1 MLYQTNDIVC
11 NAWHDVVSAVADL
24 QADSLNVFAQHVM
37 LSVFCQRIC
46 DIGCASD
53 LSDFDFSGVD
63 SVLDPELIDF
73 NVSDFAESPTRTD
86 PLRRGG
92 ICVYD

>member
-46 DIGCASD
+46 NIGCASD
-53 LSDFDFSGVD
+53 LPDFDLSGVD
-63 SVLDPELIDF
+63 SVLDPELVDL
-73 NVSDFAESPTRTD
+73 NVSYFAEPPT
-86 PLRRGG
+86 
-92 ICVYD
+92 

>member
-1 MLYQTNDIVC
+1 MLRVLHQTNDIVC

-24 QADSLNVFAQHVM
+24 QANSLNVLAQHVM

-53 LSDFDFSGVD
+53 FSDFDLSGVD
-63 SVLDPELIDF
+63 SVLYPKLVDL
-73 NVSDFAESPTRTD
+73 NVSYFAEPPT
-86 PLRRGG
+86 
-92 ICVYD
+92 